1 MWLYREKPV
10 NALFVLANGGE
21 LFPSIVSKKAGIY
34 YGYAIKLLK
43 KMEAY
48 GLVTFEKKDRRNI
61 LNITEKGKQL
71 ADKMRL
77 LVEGLKEA

>member
-21 LFPSIVSKKAGIY
+21 IFPSIVSKKAGIY
-34 YGYAIKLLK
+34 YGYTIKLIK
-43 KMEAY
+43 KMEAH

-71 ADKMRL
+71 AGKFKL
-77 LVEGLKEA
+77 LLGGLR